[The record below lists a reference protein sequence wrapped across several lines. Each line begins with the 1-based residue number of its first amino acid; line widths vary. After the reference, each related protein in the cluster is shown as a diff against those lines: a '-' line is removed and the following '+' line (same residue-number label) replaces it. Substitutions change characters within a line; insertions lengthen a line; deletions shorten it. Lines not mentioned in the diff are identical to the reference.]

1 VAEPE
6 LQGRVAEG
14 FDKVA
19 RAFEQNFAED
29 LEVGASFAVVCE
41 GEAVV
46 DIWGGWADRAGT
58 RPWGADTLVNVY
70 STTKGMTALC
80 VAILVDRGRIDYE
93 TPMAAC
99 WTEFAEGGKDELTVG
114 QVLSH
119 QGGLSGLRETIVA
132 RDYVD
137 WEKMVG
143 LLAAQEPFFPP
154 GRSGYHAI
162 TFGFLAGELV
172 RRVDG
177 RSLGTFFA
185 EEIARPLGADVWI
198 GLPESEDGRAAEILK
213 PRRAPDQA
221 LPSNPFATAAL
232 SNPVLD
238 AEVPNERW
246 YRAAEI
252 PAANG
257 QTNARGLAQVYGLL
271 ANGGELSGVEL
282 MSPNTIALATRERIS
297 NEDLVLEIPM
307 RWAAGYL
314 LNDGVV
320 YGPGELTFGHSGW
333 GGSFACADPIAG
345 IGIAY
350 AMNQMYP
357 NLQGDERSQRL
368 LAAVYECL

>member
-1 VAEPE
+1 MAKPE
-6 LQGRVAEG
+6 LEGRVAEG

-46 DIWGGWADRAGT
+46 DVWGGWADRAAT
-58 RPWGADTLVNVY
+58 RPWSADTLVNVY

-80 VAILVDRGRIDYE
+80 VAILVDRGKIDYE
-93 TPMAAC
+93 TPMAEY
-99 WTEFAEGGKDELTVG
+99 WPEFAAGGKSELTVG

-119 QGGLSGLRETIVA
+119 QGGLSGLRETITV
-132 RDYVD
+132 RDYAD
-137 WEKMVG
+137 WQKMVD
-143 LLAAQEPFFPP
+143 LLASQEPLFPP

-172 RRVDG
+172 KRVDG

-198 GLPESEDGRAAEILK
+198 GLPESEDVRAAEILK
-213 PRRAPDQA
+213 PTRSPDQA
-221 LPSNPFATAAL
+221 LPSNPIATAAL
-232 SNPVLD
+232 ANPVLD
-238 AEVPNERW
+238 AEVPNKRW

-257 QTNARGLAQVYGLL
+257 QANARGLAQVYGLL
-271 ANGGELSGVEL
+271 ANGGELSGVGL
-282 MSPNTIALATRERIS
+282 ISPNTIAIATRERLS
-297 NEDLVLEIPM
+297 NDDLVLEIPM
-307 RWAAGYL
+307 RWAAGYA

>member
-1 VAEPE
+1 MAKPE
-6 LQGRVAEG
+6 LEGRVAEG

-46 DIWGGWADRAGT
+46 DVWGGWADRAAT
-58 RPWGADTLVNVY
+58 RPWSADTLVNVY

-80 VAILVDRGRIDYE
+80 VAILVDRGKIDYE
-93 TPMAAC
+93 TPMAEY
-99 WTEFAEGGKDELTVG
+99 WPEFAAGGKSELTVG

-119 QGGLSGLRETIVA
+119 QGGLSGLRKTITV
-132 RDYVD
+132 RDYAD
-137 WEKMVG
+137 WQKMVD
-143 LLAAQEPFFPP
+143 LLASQEPLFPP

-172 RRVDG
+172 KRVDG

-198 GLPESEDGRAAEILK
+198 GLPESEDVRAAEILK
-213 PRRAPDQA
+213 PTRPPDQA
-221 LPSNPFATAAL
+221 LPSNPIATAAL
-232 SNPVLD
+232 ANPVLD
-238 AEVPNERW
+238 AEVPNKRW

-257 QTNARGLAQVYGLL
+257 QANARGLAQVYGLL
-271 ANGGELSGVEL
+271 ANGGELSGVGL
-282 MSPNTIALATRERIS
+282 ISPNTIAIATRERLS
-297 NEDLVLEIPM
+297 NDDLVLEIPM
-307 RWAAGYL
+307 RWAAGYA